1 MVRSLLALALL
12 ATSLPARAGDD
23 GRRPV
28 MPRLGLASSRS
39 ALVAQAPA
47 PAASRQPSLEE
58 PEGELRRQAPVC
70 PPEVCQ
76 LQASS
81 LPEQS
86 GPLYRASRTDL
97 VLGILSRAPIPA
109 ISTVAGY
116 IANANLRVD
125 FRPGEPGGTPGAHG
139 WGKVMVTLR
148 WKLDAENKP
157 HD

>member
-1 MVRSLLALALL
+1 MVRSLLALSLL
-12 ATSLPARAGDD
+12 AASLPARAGDD
-23 GRRPV
+23 GRRAA
-28 MPRLGLASSRS
+28 MPRLGLGSARS
-39 ALVAQAPA
+39 ALVAQAPP

-76 LQASS
+76 YQASS
-81 LPEQS
+81 MPDS
-86 GPLYRASRTDL
+86 GPLYKASRTDL

-125 FRPGEPGGTPGAHG
+125 FRPGEPGGTPGARG

-157 HD
+157 H

>member
-1 MVRSLLALALL
+1 MLRPLLALSLL

-23 GRRPV
+23 ARRPAL
-28 MPRLGLASSRS
+28 PRLGLTSTRS
-39 ALVAQAPA
+39 ALVAQASA
-47 PAASRQPSLEE
+47 PAASRRPSLEE
-58 PEGELRRQAPVC
+58 PEVQLRLQGPAC
-70 PPEVCQ
+70 LPEVCQ

-81 LPEQS
+81 MPES
-86 GPLYRASRTDL
+86 GPLYQVSRTDL

-109 ISTVAGY
+109 LSTVAGY
-116 IANANLRVD
+116 IANANVRVD

-157 HD
+157 Y

>member
-1 MVRSLLALALL
+1 MVRSLLALAVL
-12 ATSLPARAGDD
+12 ATSLPARAGDE
-23 GRRPV
+23 GRRPA
-28 MPRLGLASSRS
+28 MPRLGLASARG

-47 PAASRQPSLEE
+47 PAASRQPSREE
-58 PEGELRRQAPVC
+58 PEVELRRQGPVC
-70 PPEVCQ
+70 LPEVCQ

-81 LPEQS
+81 LPGS

-109 ISTVAGY
+109 LSTVAGY

-125 FRPGEPGGTPGAHG
+125 FRPGEPGGAPGAHG

>member
-1 MVRSLLALALL
+1 MLRSLLALALL
-12 ATSLPARAGDD
+12 ASSLPALAGDD
-23 GRRPV
+23 GRRSAL
-28 MPRLGLASSRS
+28 PRLGLASSRS

-47 PAASRQPSLEE
+47 PAASRQSSLVEE
-58 PEGELRRQAPVC
+58 PEGELRRQGPVC

-76 LQASS
+76 LQASAM
-81 LPEQS
+81 PDS

-109 ISTVAGY
+109 LSTVAGY

-125 FRPGEPGGTPGAHG
+125 FRPGEPGGTPGARG

-148 WKLDAENKP
+148 WKLDAENRP